1 VYGLIVNIL
10 YFYYILPQRVRERDK
25 SKLNAEEVCSA
36 TQGML
41 VNTHSVNEEHLN
53 GDGPEELSSQQS
65 STTQIL
71 YQRQKDV

>member
-1 VYGLIVNIL
+1 MLL
-10 YFYYILPQRVRERDK
+10 QRVRERERK
-25 SKLNAEEVCSA
+25 KLNAEEDCSA

-41 VNTHSVNEEHLN
+41 VSDTHSVNEEHLN
-53 GDGPEELSSQQS
+53 GDVPEELSSQQS